1 MSQTQCNS
9 HSLLTVMI
17 DYIKNDTNLLTI
29 TALLMLCLMLF
40 VLLPS
45 ECFAETLDYQELQE
59 EPLRAAGR
67 RILPKDRDA
76 PRMCCRHRLDDRR
89 RLIRG
94 AVIRHHH
101 MQVLHRLIEDR
112 LKLRADVRRTVICT

>member
-59 EPLRAAGR
+59 EPLETAFRKLTTSGSIEWDDDALVPGGAPD
-67 RILPKDRDA
+67 ILP
-76 PRMCCRHRLDDRR
+76 
-89 RLIRG
+89 G
-94 AVIRHHH
+94 
-101 MQVLHRLIEDR
+101 
-112 LKLRADVRRTVICT
+112 